1 MFLKGEIM
9 DENAREEKD
18 LLKFLKKVSIFK
30 GLSRSDL
37 KHLRQYLYTRKY
49 EAGEQIFKKGYP
61 NVIFYIVKEGELKV
75 YLDNPKGE
83 IELSRIKQYGEFGSF
98 GLFKDVKRT
107 ASVIAVEDVTLLGIS
122 KKDLASFVH
131 NFPQAGVSILYEL
144 GGVLSEHIIN
154 LNTKMENNLNAK

>member
-1 MFLKGEIM
+1 M

-30 GLSRSDL
+30 ELSRSDL

-49 EAGEQIFKKGYP
+49 EAGEQVFKKGYP

-75 YLDNPKGE
+75 YLKQRNE
-83 IELSRIKQYGEFGSF
+83 EVELSRLKAYDNFGSF

-107 ASVIAVEDVTLLGIS
+107 ASVMATEDSVLLGIS
-122 KKDLASFVH
+122 RKDLTTFVH
-131 NFPQAGVSILYEL
+131 KFPQAGVSILYEL
-144 GGVLSEHIIN
+144 GGILSDHIIT
-154 LNTKMENNLNAK
+154 LNERLENA